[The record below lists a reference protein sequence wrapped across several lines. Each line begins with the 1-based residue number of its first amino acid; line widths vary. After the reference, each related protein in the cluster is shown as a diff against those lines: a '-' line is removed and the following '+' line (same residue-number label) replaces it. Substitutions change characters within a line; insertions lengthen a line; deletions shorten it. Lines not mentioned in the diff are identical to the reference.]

1 MPMSPVY
8 RRYVMRIGV
17 ATGGYI
23 AALFV
28 AIRYVRDAHMTGPLA
43 YLLGALPGLAV
54 IAMFWAIGRLLV
66 ETADEY
72 RRMLMIRQILV
83 ASGFALSV
91 TTVWGFLENAGLV
104 AHVDGFYVAIL
115 FFFGLA
121 VGQLFNRITLGD
133 GGGV

>member
-8 RRYVMRIGV
+8 RRYVVRIGV
-17 ATGGYI
+17 ATGAYI
-23 AALFV
+23 ASLFV
-28 AIRYVRDAHMTGPLA
+28 AIRYVRDAQMTGPLA

-66 ETADEY
+66 ETTDEY
-72 RRMLMIRQILV
+72 RRMLMTRQILV
-83 ASGFALSV
+83 ACGFALSV

-121 VGQLFNRITLGD
+121 VGQLFNRLTLGD

>member
-1 MPMSPVY
+1 MPMSPAH
-8 RRYVMRIGV
+8 RRYVTRIAV
-17 ATGGYI
+17 ATGGYVASLF
-23 AALFV
+23 AA
-28 AIRYVRDAHMTGPLA
+28 IHYVREGHMSGPLA

-66 ETADEY
+66 ETTDEY
-72 RRMLMIRQILV
+72 RRMLMTRQILV

-104 AHVDGFYVAIL
+104 AHIDGFYVAIL

-121 VGQLFNRITLGD
+121 VGQLFNRLTTGD
-133 GGGV
+133 HA

>member
-1 MPMSPVY
+1 MPMPSVY
-8 RRYVMRIGV
+8 RRYVTRIAV
-17 ATGGYI
+17 ATGCYI
-23 AALFV
+23 GSLFAA
-28 AIRYVRDAHMTGPLA
+28 IHYVREGHMSGPLA

-66 ETADEY
+66 ETTDEY
-72 RRMLMIRQILV
+72 RRLLMTRQILV

-104 AHVDGFYVAIL
+104 VHIDGFYVAIL

-121 VGQLFNRITLGD
+121 VGQLFNRLTMGD